1 MNAKRMRLSDVAN
14 IYTGVNPKSPKTAF
28 GEGGCSWVMVEDLKQ
43 TAVAQTARRL
53 TPEGMKRARISPA
66 GTIFFSRTGTIGK
79 VGIAKEP
86 MAPSNNIIAVEFRR
100 EPGGVP
106 LRGREGQWLPYP
118 VEYKRGRPKE
128 HNADELQL
136 CAQAMCLEE
145 MLCCDVPEGALYYG
159 EPHRRT
165 VVLFTSE
172 LRGQVRDS
180 LAEMHQLYQRHH
192 TPKVRPSKS
201 CNACSLKDLCL
212 PGLVRSPSVSE
223 YLRAKLEDLP

>member
-86 MAPSNNIIAVEFRR
+86 MAPSNNICARR
-100 EPGGVP
+100 KSGAA
-106 LRGREGQWLPYP
+106 GRAITKRKRRHPHEGTETAYP
-118 VEYKRGRPKE
+118 
-128 HNADELQL
+128 
-136 CAQAMCLEE
+136 
-145 MLCCDVPEGALYYG
+145 
-159 EPHRRT
+159 
-165 VVLFTSE
+165 
-172 LRGQVRDS
+172 
-180 LAEMHQLYQRHH
+180 
-192 TPKVRPSKS
+192 
-201 CNACSLKDLCL
+201 
-212 PGLVRSPSVSE
+212 
-223 YLRAKLEDLP
+223 